1 MNEKIKN
8 IDFQKVD
15 WSKYQNQLDE
25 IYQTYGE
32 LKKDK
37 KLIRLLKKIRKAN
50 PHKFQY
56 NLGNQS
62 QFKLISNGEVFVSKN
77 NSYLDSCK
85 QILPFS

>member
-56 NLGNQS
+56 NLGKS
-62 QFKLISNGEVFVSKN
+62 GYFDTLSNGKRISSNF
-77 NSYLDSCK
+77 
-85 QILPFS
+85 